1 VLNHATNHTQTV
13 VHNLRE
19 RLNKEEL
26 NKEKRKTIPLTKEE
40 WFNFF
45 IFPVNPNSRLNSK
58 SANQIEYDRYKK
70 FGFEKKMEQ
79 AETAQIAG
87 VLFYFFLI
95 LIAIIIFQII

>member
-1 VLNHATNHTQTV
+1 MPFRNETIAETV

-26 NKEKRKTIPLTKEE
+26 NKKKRKTIPLTKEE
-40 WFNFF
+40 LFNFF

-58 SANQIEYDRYKK
+58 SANQIEFDRFKK